1 MTLINYF
8 TNNASD
14 ILSLVVE
21 HLQITGTAVLVA
33 ILIGVPLGILINY
46 YTVIADP
53 ILGLAS
59 VLQTV
64 PSIAFFGLLI
74 PLTGIGQRTAILVLF
89 LYALLPI
96 IKNTYTGVNEV
107 SASMVDAD
115 AEWV

>member
-8 TNNASD
+8 INNASN

-33 ILIGVPLGILINY
+33 ILIGVTLGILINY

-53 ILGLAS
+53 ILGIES

-64 PSIAFFGLLI
+64 PTIGFFGLLLQLSAI
-74 PLTGIGQRTAILVLF
+74 SKRTAILVIF

-96 IKNTYTGVNEV
+96 LQNTYT
-107 SASMVDAD
+107 A
-115 AEWV
+115 